1 MNNAAELQVSMEAFR
16 RTRASY
22 AQQEQRIFE
31 QLYPIGALVEFLD
44 GESWVGPAVVVKN
57 RIGPITA
64 THTPNAIVN
73 LVKSG
78 EEIIVKHPEYIRL
91 CADATGALAAAGF
104 GWVTP
109 EALASHVQKCVAK
122 SPKVFVIGFDW
133 AASDK

>member
-64 THTPNAIVN
+64 THSPKAIVN
-73 LVKSG
+73 LMKSG
-78 EEIIVKHPEYIRL
+78 EEIIVNHPEYIRL
-91 CADATGALAAAGF
+91 CADAAGVLAAAGF
-104 GWVTP
+104 GGVTP
-109 EALASHVQKCVAK
+109 EALASYVQKYVAK